1 MALSFTNVKVAMDV
15 VLQSGH
21 VPNIIGLQG
30 IGKSDLVRE
39 YVNDKGYAF
48 KEITCSLVQEGDMAM
63 PYISKME
70 DGREV
75 HYAINTIITSLQDEV
90 IKGGY
95 THGVLFLDEFNRA
108 RSNVQS
114 EPMNLVLQREI
125 AGYKLDSRIMV
136 VLAMNPSSEM
146 AGYEDTDYSVSFSDS
161 AILGRVC
168 SLHLNPI
175 LSDWLDYG
183 SRVRKDGNSLVHA
196 VIMKYLQVNP
206 QYFTTKEVSG
216 SVNNTPRGWSRA
228 SDILYSYE
236 QLGISNKQILRNL
249 FDGTLDSTC
258 VDSLV
263 TFYQSFK
270 GGTNLYK
277 VADSILDGSFNL
289 ANGYKKLTEV
299 ELDKMFRIL
308 VEKLYAMGGI
318 SSEVAG
324 RFVDFILL
332 ANSALSYSWMSLLST
347 DYADLY
353 EGLIEDNTN
362 FSNYALKLLSSV
374 KGRERGGFNGK

>member
-39 YVNDKGYAF
+39 YVKENGYAF
-48 KEITCSLVQEGDMAM
+48 REITCSLVQEGDMAM

-75 HYAINTIITSLQDEV
+75 HYAVNTIITSLQDEV
-90 IKGGY
+90 LKEGY
-95 THGVLFLDEFNRA
+95 SKGVLFLDEFNRA
-108 RSNVQS
+108 KSDVQS
-114 EPMNLVLQREI
+114 ELMNLVLQREI

-168 SLHLNPI
+168 SLHLNPV
-175 LSDWLDYG
+175 LSDWLKYG
-183 SRVRKDGNSLVHA
+183 SVLREDGTSRIHA
-196 VIMKYLQVNP
+196 VIMKYLQTNP

-236 QLGISNKQILRNL
+236 NMGISNKQILRNL
-249 FDGTLDSTC
+249 FDGTLDSSC

-263 TFYQSFK
+263 SFYQSFS
-270 GGTNLYK
+270 GGLNLYK
-277 VADSILDGSFNL
+277 VADTVLNGSFNKVS
-289 ANGYKKLTEV
+289 GYKKLTEV
-299 ELDKMFRIL
+299 ELDKTFRIL
-308 VEKLYAMGGI
+308 VEKLYALGDI

-332 ANSALSYSWMSLLST
+332 ANSALSYSWMSILSS
-347 DYADLY
+347 DYTDLY
-353 EGLIEDNTN
+353 EGLIEDNAD